1 MNLKD
6 PKIKLCIY
14 ILGDHII
21 YIHHN
26 SAIKKDAKL
35 RLQLIRQDNDGLLE
49 IPDIVGEANDF
60 VVKKD
65 LIKFKVDMN
74 DPSAGNYNV
83 ILNVFVHDEDVCGMS
98 FDQLSQSAIR
108 IKVFIQQY

>member
-1 MNLKD
+1 M
-6 PKIKLCIY
+6 
-14 ILGDHII
+14 
-21 YIHHN
+21 
-26 SAIKKDAKL
+26 
-35 RLQLIRQDNDGLLE
+35 QLIRQDNDGLLE

-74 DPSAGNYNV
+74 DPSSGNYNV

-98 FDQLSQSAIR
+98 FDELSQSAIR
-108 IKVFIQQY
+108 IKVFTVAAHLRAALC